1 MQDIIIDET
10 FDLKIDEHTDDFMI
24 GDATHQN
31 QGFILLASKGEFRQ
45 FPFVGVG
52 LRYYVEDDKL
62 GSLKPE
68 LTKQLI
74 LDGMTVNNIGV
85 FTDGR
90 VEIDASYE

>member
-1 MQDIIIDET
+1 MNDVILDET
-10 FDLKIDEHTDDFMI
+10 FDLKIDEITGDFI
-24 GDATHQN
+24 TGDTTHQN
-31 QGFILLASKGEFRQ
+31 QGLILLASKGEFRQ

-68 LTKQLI
+68 LTKQLT
-74 LDGMTVNNIGV
+74 LDGMTVNNISV